1 MADKPKLY
9 LLDASSYIHRAFHAI
24 RNLSTT
30 SGIPT
35 GAVYGFITMLLK
47 VMREAEPEY
56 LCVVYDS
63 KGPTF
68 RHEFY
73 PAYKANRPPLDPA
86 LKVQFPLVR
95 QVVTALALPAV
106 EVEGYEADDLMAT
119 LARQAAQQDYDVVL
133 VSADKDL
140 YQLITDRVTMWD
152 TMKEARLGVD
162 EVRAKLGIEPKQM
175 VDFQALTGDS
185 TDNVPGVPG
194 IGPKGAA
201 QLLAKYETLDQVL
214 EGAADMK
221 QSKRR
226 QNLIEFKDQALLSR
240 DLVRL
245 NQDAPVKFDPE
256 VFCVTPPDPAVINP
270 VLAQLEFTSLMNQ
283 FAIKPVHVDTDYKT
297 ITQIDE
303 LRQYVADCMA
313 RSDRV
318 AVDTETTSIN
328 PMLAELVGVSLC
340 YEDNQAVYIPVGHT
354 ELQEGETQL
363 GKDEVLEAL
372 APLLAGDE
380 LAKIGQ
386 NIKYDYLVLARAGLV
401 MRNMAFDT
409 MVASYVLNPG
419 KNSHSLEALSAELLG
434 RSMISYE
441 EATGGKNIC
450 FSTVPLNRA
459 TEYAAEDADV
469 TWQAAAKLRPA
480 LEENGFTELFSD
492 LEMPLVDVLARVEM
506 NGVGV
511 DEQGLRDLSKE
522 LGATCDEIEERV
534 YRLAGHEFNINSP
547 QQLGQVLFEE
557 LGLKHVKKTRKK
569 TGYSTDMS
577 VLTLL
582 AQEHPLPAEVLNYR
596 TLNKLR
602 STYLDVLPTLVHP
615 ETGRIHTSFNQTV
628 AATGRLSSSD
638 PNLQNIPVRTEFG
651 ERIRGCFIPQKGRV
665 MLSADYSQIEL
676 RVLAHLSQDELLV
689 QDLSQGLDVHTQTA
703 ARLFDIMPGLVTKEM
718 RARAKT
724 VNFGVLYGMS
734 AFRLAREQKISRN
747 EAQEIIHKYLGR
759 YKGIADF
766 QQANLIQA
774 REKGYVTTLLG
785 RRRYLP
791 AINSSDRMARE
802 GAERMALNTPI
813 QGTAADLI
821 KLAML
826 RADELIKD
834 EFPRALM
841 ILQVH
846 DELMFEV
853 PPDEVEAFAE
863 RIRQV
868 MAGVADLAV
877 PLDVDLGWG
886 QSWAEAH

>member
-1 MADKPKLY
+1 
-9 LLDASSYIHRAFHAI
+9 
-24 RNLSTT
+24 
-30 SGIPT
+30 
-35 GAVYGFITMLLK
+35 
-47 VMREAEPEY
+47 
-56 LCVVYDS
+56 
-63 KGPTF
+63 
-68 RHEFY
+68 
-73 PAYKANRPPLDPA
+73 
-86 LKVQFPLVR
+86 
-95 QVVTALALPAV
+95 
-106 EVEGYEADDLMAT
+106 
-119 LARQAAQQDYDVVL
+119 
-133 VSADKDL
+133 
-140 YQLITDRVTMWD
+140 
-152 TMKEARLGVD
+152 
-162 EVRAKLGIEPKQM
+162 M

-201 QLLAKYETLDQVL
+201 QLLAQYKTLEQVL
-214 EGAADMK
+214 EGAESMK
-221 QSKRR
+221 KSKRR
-226 QNLIEFKDQALLSR
+226 DNLIEFKDQALLSR
-240 DLVRL
+240 RLVRL
-245 NQDAPVKFDPE
+245 AQDAPVKFDPE
-256 VFCVTPPDPAVINP
+256 VFSVTRPDPEVVNP
-270 VLAQLEFTSLMNQ
+270 VLAQLEFNSLMNQ
-283 FAIKPVHVDTDYKT
+283 FGFKAPPPETDYRT
-297 ITQIDE
+297 ITDIKE
-303 LRQYVADCMA
+303 LRQYVEDCQA
-313 RSDRV
+313 AGDLV

-340 YEDNQAVYIPVGHT
+340 HEDNRAVYIPVGHT
-354 ELQEGETQL
+354 GLEEGQTQL
-363 GKDEVLEAL
+363 DKAEVLNAL
-372 APLLAGDE
+372 EPLLAGE
-380 LAKIGQ
+380 KTAKIGQ
-386 NIKYDYLVLARAGLV
+386 NIKYDYLVLRRAGLS

-419 KNSHSLEALSAELLG
+419 KNSHSLDSLAAELLG
-434 RSMISYE
+434 RSTISYE
-441 EATGGKNIC
+441 EATGGKNKSFC
-450 FSTVPLNRA
+450 EVPLDTA

-469 TWQAAAKLRPA
+469 TWQAAGKLRPA
-480 LEENGFTELFSD
+480 LEETGLNELFAE
-492 LEMPLVDVLARVEM
+492 LEMPLVEVLARVEL

-511 DEQGLRDLSKE
+511 DVQGLTDLSKE
-522 LGATCDEIEERV
+522 LAATCDEIEERI
-534 YRLAGHEFNINSP
+534 YKLAGHDFNINST
-547 QQLGQVLFEE
+547 QQLGEVLFEE

-577 VLTLL
+577 VLTIL
-582 AQEHPLPAEVLNYR
+582 AQEHPLPEEVLNYR

-602 STYLDVLPTLVHP
+602 STYLDVLPSLVHP

-651 ERIRGCFIPQKGRV
+651 ERIRGCFVPQGGRV

-676 RVLAHLSQDELLV
+676 RVLAHLSQDPLLV

-703 ARLFDIMPGLVTKEM
+703 ARLFDVMPGLVNKEM
-718 RARAKT
+718 RSRAKT

-734 AFRLAREQKISRN
+734 AFRLAREQGISRN
-747 EAQEIIHKYLGR
+747 EAQEIITKYLGR

-766 QQANLIQA
+766 QQQNLIQA
-774 REKGYVTTLLG
+774 REKGYVSTLMG

-791 AINSSDRMARE
+791 AINSRDRMARE

-826 RADELIKD
+826 RADELLKT
-834 EFPRALM
+834 EFPEALM

-853 PPDEVEAFAE
+853 PPEKVEAFAE

-868 MAGVADLAV
+868 MSGVADLAV